1 MLGTTGHWYT
11 GPRAGRDDVLSIT
24 TQWPSVISVSLAR
37 ARVHDRRYT
46 AVPWALMRSRRGPLV
61 GKVGRYCKRIN
72 FRGVLFFAVFY
83 ENKNPRKLV
92 PRK

>member
-61 GKVGRYCKRIN
+61 GKNHLGHARGRGGSHYFFRIY
-72 FRGVLFFAVFY
+72 FFEKY
-83 ENKNPRKLV
+83 NIEK
-92 PRK
+92 